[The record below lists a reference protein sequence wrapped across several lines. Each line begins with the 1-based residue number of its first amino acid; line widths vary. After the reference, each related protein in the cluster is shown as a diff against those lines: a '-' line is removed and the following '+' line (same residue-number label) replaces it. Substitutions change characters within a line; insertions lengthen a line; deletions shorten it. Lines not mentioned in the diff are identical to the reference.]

1 MSHPDQRT
9 RARGAKNMVE
19 QDSFFVLVNAY
30 PASVQ
35 AREVYSYK
43 VEITANPD
51 TSSTDSPQ
59 GHVQVRLPYD
69 GFQHFS
75 LEEAK
80 RLKQQ
85 IVNRSDPTIQGRIGW
100 LAVSPPLDWEHDWS
114 RPTGAEVIPVQVPLR
129 GEKFSETQWTS
140 DQMCSVARHTYSPAS
155 LHFWP
160 LNIEMQVFDDISVP
174 EAETLRDYLSLLKS
188 GNVQKG
194 QLIIDLTITVL
205 IPAVLARDDVHVWLE
220 ILELNWPVIAPE
232 RQLDVQQLRPPGHED
247 QTPVKVTWRYNPDRR
262 VVQICK
268 VQARRDEPDEGSPL
282 VPFKC
287 DMRFFLRVPGQIVNQ
302 DELKGSVRLR
312 LDGILLSGREVGWL
326 QVSGHRTT
334 GQNQLIHQQT
344 HLKAVFSA
352 WLSDQFKYRRTTT
365 YRRWCFS
372 GVRLSADRLDDVA
385 AALRDLGYQV
395 KSPVLAEDGAT
406 GTLAASRPDVTP
418 DGDPTLLQL
427 EVLAERAPAAQTRR
441 VREMEGVLITTEI
454 ETSDMV
460 IHVRG
465 QMRGPISMIALDLE
479 RLMTTLK
486 GRFAAVADLR

>member
-1 MSHPDQRT
+1 
-9 RARGAKNMVE
+9 MVE

-35 AREVYSYK
+35 AREVYSYS
-43 VEITANPD
+43 VEITANSN

-69 GFQHFS
+69 GFQHFT
-75 LEEAK
+75 LEEAE

-140 DQMCSVARHTYSPAS
+140 DQMCSVVRHTYSPAS

-160 LNIEMQVFDDISVP
+160 VNIAMQVYDDISVP
-174 EAETLRDYLSLLKS
+174 EGTLQDYLSLLKS
-188 GNVQKG
+188 GKVQEG
-194 QLIIDLTITVL
+194 QLIIDLTITAL
-205 IPAVLARDDVHVWLE
+205 IPAVLARDDIHVWLE
-220 ILELNWPVIAPE
+220 TLELAWPVIAPAW
-232 RQLDVQQLRPPGHED
+232 QLDVQQLPPRGRENQAPD
-247 QTPVKVTWRYNPDRR
+247 QVTWRYNPDRR
-262 VVQICK
+262 VVQVCK

-287 DMRFFLRVPGQIVNQ
+287 DMRFFLRVPGQIVSQ

-312 LDGILLSGREVGWL
+312 LDGILLSGREVSWL
-326 QVSGHRTT
+326 QVTGHRIT
-334 GQNQLIHQQT
+334 GQNQLVHQQT
-344 HLKAVFSA
+344 YLEVGLSA
-352 WLSDQFKYRRTTT
+352 WLSDQFKHRRATT

-372 GVRLSADRLDDVA
+372 GVRLSADRLGDVA
-385 AALRDLGYQV
+385 AALRDLGYQIV

-406 GTLAASRPDVTP
+406 GTLAASRPAVTP

-427 EVLAERAPAAQTRR
+427 EVLAERMSAAQTRR
-441 VREMEGVLITTEI
+441 EREMEGVRITTEI
-454 ETSDMV
+454 ETSDVV

-479 RLMTTLK
+479 RLMTALK
-486 GRFAAVADLR
+486 GQFAAVADLR